1 MKTTKHLSALHSEGK
16 EMTLAAKK
24 NEQAP
29 CFPAALTSDLYSIP
43 QKAQLLN
50 TEMRDSSSL
59 AKLFG
64 QLGNVSSLWLI
75 GVALRSPTP
84 FPVAVNRFKEAI
96 NYYMSYMHMFMSN

>member
-43 QKAQLLN
+43 QKARLLN

-59 AKLFG
+59 G
-64 QLGNVSSLWLI
+64 QTIWSAG
-75 GVALRSPTP
+75 
-84 FPVAVNRFKEAI
+84 
-96 NYYMSYMHMFMSN
+96 